1 LEQKDTRKKKFIFLS
16 CQYKFR
22 VKRSLYLKTKTK
34 TNQQKVRFEADFE
47 GNSEREEKE
56 KKKKK
61 TPITNCKIEIEIN
74 TLIHAYPKSD
84 TLVQSRKRTGNRE
97 RTKKHLH
104 IIHKLLAVI
113 SQSKCL
119 PPS

>member
-1 LEQKDTRKKKFIFLS
+1 MKNK
-16 CQYKFR
+16 
-22 VKRSLYLKTKTK
+22 
-34 TNQQKVRFEADFE
+34 QKVRFEADFE

-74 TLIHAYPKSD
+74 TLIHAY
-84 TLVQSRKRTGNRE
+84 
-97 RTKKHLH
+97 
-104 IIHKLLAVI
+104 HKLLAVI